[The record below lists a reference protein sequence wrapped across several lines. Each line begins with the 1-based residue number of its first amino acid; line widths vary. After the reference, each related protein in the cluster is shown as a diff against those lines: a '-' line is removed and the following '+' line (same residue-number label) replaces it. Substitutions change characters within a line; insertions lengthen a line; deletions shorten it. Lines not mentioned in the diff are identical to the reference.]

1 MSQAKNPST
10 VIINELSR
18 IRTTLTRMEQEEA
31 ASKQAFQ
38 TLYSEMEFYK
48 EDCMLKIENIL
59 LQDLLSFYDSIFWFR
74 TTLETSK
81 DSEPS
86 DEMNNFALIYDEFND
101 LLQERNVY
109 PLAQKEYF
117 DSSLHSIVEV
127 FPTKDK
133 NKHNAIKSI
142 VKKGF
147 KRQNTVLRFEEVVI
161 YQYNEES

>member
-1 MSQAKNPST
+1 
-10 VIINELSR
+10 
-18 IRTTLTRMEQEEA
+18 MEQEET

-59 LQDLLSFYDSIFWFR
+59 LQGFLSFYDSISWFR
-74 TTLETSK
+74 TTLETQT

-109 PLAQKEYF
+109 PLAPQEYF
-117 DSSLHSIVEV
+117 DSSLHRIVEIS
-127 FPTKDK
+127 PTKDE
-133 NKHNAIKSI
+133 NKHNAIKSV

-147 KRQNTVLRFEEVVI
+147 KRKDTVLRFEEVVI
-161 YQYNEES
+161 YQYNEE